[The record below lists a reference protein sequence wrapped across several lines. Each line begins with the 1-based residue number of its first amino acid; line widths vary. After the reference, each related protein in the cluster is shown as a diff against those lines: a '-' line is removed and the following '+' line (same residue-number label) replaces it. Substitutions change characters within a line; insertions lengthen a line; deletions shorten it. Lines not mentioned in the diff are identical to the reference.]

1 MDEENNV
8 SQSKEWT
15 ENQRNPRPKNHSFN
29 PERKKGVRG
38 NKKVESRE
46 KNLVHLEFH
55 SAWTKGKE

>member
-1 MDEENNV
+1 M
-8 SQSKEWT
+8 SP
-15 ENQRNPRPKNHSFN
+15 NQRNEPKIREILGQKNHSFN

-55 SAWTKGKE
+55 SA